1 MVTLQELF
9 GLWGQAAPPVPVRGI
24 THDSRQVEPGYVFV
38 ALEGIPLP
46 SRPPLDGHRFV
57 EQALAR
63 GAVGVVGTQPLHL
76 DRPYL
81 RVEQGRQALARLAAY
96 FWGEPAHKLQLIGV
110 TGSKGKSTVSLLAQ
124 HLLNEVRSPAGLI
137 STLGVRI
144 GQEHRWLE
152 GHFTTPEAPQVQQT
166 LAQFVEAGCQQG
178 VLEVSSHALALERVG
193 EISFAVAVFTN
204 LFPDHLDFHGDMEAY
219 FAAKAS
225 LLDRADFSVIYA
237 DNPYTQRLL
246 PRAHTWTYGSQ
257 ADWSVTQLRETPR
270 GLDFWVVSPLGEFA
284 AFLPILGGF
293 NASNALAAMAA
304 TARLGLSISQ
314 LQEGLAGFPGVP
326 GRMQL
331 VQQQP
336 FRVVIDF
343 AHTGASLQQVLQALR
358 PQTQGRLILV
368 VGAAGQ
374 QDPSRRT
381 GIAQVAAQ
389 LADFTVFTEEDHRTE
404 SLQAI
409 LDTMAQTAQQSGGQF
424 ICLPD
429 RAQAIRHA
437 IGLAQP
443 GDTVVLAG
451 KGHER
456 TLERG
461 HEVIPWNEADEVRQ
475 ALAGA

>member
-9 GLWGQAAPPVPVRGI
+9 GLWGQTAPAVLVRGI

-46 SRPPLDGHRFV
+46 SRPPLDGHRFID
-57 EQALAR
+57 QAISR
-63 GAVGVVGTQPLHL
+63 GAVGVVGTQPLQL

-81 RVEQGRQALARLAAY
+81 QVEHGRQALARLAAY

-110 TGSKGKSTVSLLAQ
+110 TGSKGKSTVSLLAH
-124 HLLNEVRSPAGLI
+124 HLLNQASPPVGLI

-166 LAQFVEAGCQQG
+166 LAQFVEAGCTQG

-193 EISFAVAVFTN
+193 GIHFAAAVFTN

-225 LLDRADFSVIYA
+225 LLERADFSVIYT
-237 DNPYTQRLL
+237 DNPYTRRLL
-246 PRAHTWTYGSQ
+246 PRANTWTFGPQ
-257 ADWSVTQLRETPR
+257 ADWSVLHQRETSE
-270 GLDFWVVSPLGEFA
+270 GLELDLSSPLGRFGV
-284 AFLPILGGF
+284 FLPMLGSF

-304 TARLGLSISQ
+304 TARLGLGVAQ
-314 LQEGLAGFPGVP
+314 LQEGLASFPGVP
-326 GRMQL
+326 GRMQW

-336 FRVVIDF
+336 FRVIIDF
-343 AHTGASLQQVLQALR
+343 AHTGASLQQLLHALR

-374 QDPSRRT
+374 QDPARRT

-409 LDTMAQTAQQSGGQF
+409 LDIMAQTAQQLGGAF
-424 ICLPD
+424 VCVPD

-437 IGLAQP
+437 VGLAQP

-461 HEVIPWNEADEVRQ
+461 HETIPWNEADEVRR
-475 ALAGA
+475 ALGGG